1 MDTHLPY
8 NLNLI
13 SIIKGQ
19 ATEFA
24 INEAVLE
31 ATPQFIL
38 QMSII
43 LRTGNLCKSLKGWQ
57 KIN

>member
-13 SIIKGQ
+13 SSIQQQ

-24 INEAVLE
+24 INEAFLE
-31 ATPQFIL
+31 AAPQFIL

-43 LRTGNLCKSLKGWQ
+43 LRTGNLCKLLKG
-57 KIN
+57 